1 MVNGVNTR
9 TTQMP
14 AKPTVGVLIDSV
26 DSLFLTQTIED
37 LLDAA
42 EDQDLHMVFYFGG
55 FLEKGKTAGPYS
67 YAYTLPDPDAI
78 KALIIL
84 PHSIAPWSP
93 RQAVHLMQEQFPDIP
108 IYSLFA
114 NTPECFCA
122 YPIQDSAIE
131 SMIHHLVDD
140 HSCKSFAVMIGA
152 DTPDSLSH
160 ERMFSITGVLSKLQI
175 AIDPVNVFADNFQI
189 EDGKK
194 VARKILERLD
204 DSPDVLICMN
214 DQSALGAIKEFQENG
229 ISIPEDIAVVG
240 FEDIVESASL
250 PCAFTAVTSPG
261 WELINA
267 LVERIA
273 SDISGKTSYA
283 NESII
288 LNSLFMHR
296 ESCGCTSWF
305 EKHNAKEQS
314 FIPMEPQRSSHGTLK
329 RAAILRR
336 TLEDIIDE
344 CLTTNDT
351 SLFEEF
357 IHQAI
362 RVLSQSG
369 DLTNSFIDIFS
380 TQWTV
385 SLLKYPEFNS
395 QILINSLF
403 VDAFRLLIQMKTKI
417 FARIHNNDLGS
428 LRFYQNSNALL
439 GQKLTVYTAMK
450 AIGSNLPQLGIERC
464 AIVFIRPD
472 NPEIGEIRLSYHE
485 GQFTNIPETD
495 FVQIPIKKLLEQGIS
510 SSIEPVGV
518 LTVAHENSVYGY
530 IVLSISEKHYD
541 QFTMVQ
547 KMVSQIID
555 AAMTNELLS
564 SHIQTLTQ
572 KNDILS
578 RMSIVDEFTGL
589 CNRRALY
596 VTGRNM
602 YQHAID
608 KGTTS
613 CFIFLDMD
621 GLKGIN
627 DTYGHK
633 QGDAA
638 ILALANILKKSF
650 REKDLVVRYGGD
662 EFVVLM
668 TNILEDT
675 LHKALARIME
685 NLNDFNCK
693 KMYDWTLSVSWGYVF
708 NEIGSTPKSFENI
721 IEESDAHLYQEKRKK
736 KGIS

>member
-1 MVNGVNTR
+1 MVNGVHSR
-9 TTQMP
+9 TTQTP
-14 AKPTVGVLIDSV
+14 DKPTIGVLIDSV
-26 DSLFLTQTIED
+26 DSFFLKQTIED

-42 EDQDLHMVFYFGG
+42 EDQELHLVFYFGG

-67 YAYTLPDPDAI
+67 YSYTLPDPENI

-84 PHSIAPWSP
+84 PHSIAPWNP
-93 RQAVHLMQEQFPDIP
+93 QEVVNLMQEQFPAIP

-114 NTPECFCA
+114 NTPGCYCA
-122 YPIQDSAIE
+122 YAHEEAATKTMIQ
-131 SMIHHLVDD
+131 HLLEG
-140 HSCKSFAVMIGA
+140 HGSKRFAVMLGA
-152 DTPDSLSH
+152 NTPRSSSH
-160 ERMFSITGVLSKLQI
+160 ERLTQIKGILSDKQI
-175 AIDPVNVFADNFQI
+175 EIDPVNIFEENFQI
-189 EDGKK
+189 EDGKA
-194 VARKILERLD
+194 VARKILERID
-204 DSPDVLICMN
+204 DAPEVLICMN
-214 DQSALGAIKEFQENG
+214 DQAALGAIKEFQENG

-240 FEDIVESASL
+240 FDDVEENASIPCTFTTVSA
-250 PCAFTAVTSPG
+250 PG
-261 WELINA
+261 WDLTNS

-273 SDISGKTSYA
+273 SDLAGKTAYA
-283 NESII
+283 KESFA
-288 LNSLFMHR
+288 LNAQFIHR

-305 EKHNAKEQS
+305 EKSNINEQT
-314 FIPMEPQRSSHGTLK
+314 FIPLEPPRSSHGTLK

-344 CLTTNDT
+344 CITKNDT

-357 IHQAI
+357 IHQTI
-362 RVLSQSG
+362 RVLSRSG

-385 SLLKYPEFNS
+385 TLLKYQDFNS
-395 QILINSLF
+395 QVLINSLF
-403 VDAFRLLIQMKTKI
+403 VDAFRLLIQTKTKI
-417 FARIHNNDLGS
+417 FSRIHNNDLGS

-439 GQKLTVYTAMK
+439 GQKLTVYKAMK

-472 NPEIGEIRLSYHE
+472 NPEVGEIRLSYHE
-485 GQFTNIPETD
+485 GRFTDIPETD
-495 FVQIPIKKLLEQGIS
+495 FVQIPIKKLQEQGIS
-510 SSIEPVGV
+510 SITEHVGV

-564 SHIQTLTQ
+564 SHIQNLTQ

-578 RMSIVDEFTGL
+578 RMSIIDEFTGL

-602 YQHAID
+602 YQQAID
-608 KGTTS
+608 KGATS

-621 GLKGIN
+621 GLKAIN
-627 DTYGHK
+627 DTHGHK

-668 TNILEDT
+668 TNIQEET
-675 LHKALARIME
+675 LHKALARISE
-685 NLNDFNCK
+685 NIDEFNGK
-693 KMYDWTLSVSWGYVF
+693 KMYDWTLAVSWGYVF
-708 NEIGSTPKSFENI
+708 NAIGATPKSFENI
-721 IEESDAHLYQEKRKK
+721 IEESDARLYQEKRRK
-736 KGIS
+736 KGLV

>member
-1 MVNGVNTR
+1 MVNGVSTQ

-14 AKPTVGVLIDSV
+14 LKPVVGVLIDSV
-26 DSLFLTQTIED
+26 DSYFLTQTVED
-37 LLDAA
+37 LLEAA
-42 EDQDLHMVFYFGG
+42 EDQNLHLVFYFGG

-67 YAYTLPDPDAI
+67 YAYTLPDPEDI
-78 KALIIL
+78 KALIVL
-84 PHSIAPWSP
+84 PHSIAPWDP
-93 RQAVHLMQEQFPDIP
+93 YQAVNLMREQFPDIP
-108 IYSLFA
+108 FYSLFA
-114 NTPECFCA
+114 NTPGCCSA
-122 YPIQDSAIE
+122 YSCEENATQTL
-131 SMIHHLVDD
+131 IHHLVEE
-140 HSCKSFAVMIGA
+140 HGYKRFAVMLGPNSPNSISNERQSRINGL
-152 DTPDSLSH
+152 LS
-160 ERMFSITGVLSKLQI
+160 GLQI
-175 AIDPVNVFADNFQI
+175 GLAPVDVFEDNFTI
-189 EDGKK
+189 EDGKT
-194 VARKILERLD
+194 VARKILERVEDAPEL
-204 DSPDVLICMN
+204 LICMN
-214 DQSALGAIKEFQENG
+214 DQAALGAIKEFQENG
-229 ISIPEDIAVVG
+229 IFVPEDIAVVG
-240 FEDIVESASL
+240 FDDIVENTSI
-250 PCAFTAVTSPG
+250 PCTFTTVTQPG
-261 WELINA
+261 WELVNA

-273 SDISGKTSYA
+273 SDLSGKSSYA
-283 NESII
+283 KEPIT
-288 LNSLFMHR
+288 LNAQFVHR

-305 EKHNAKEQS
+305 EKPNTAESS
-314 FIPMEPQRSSHGTLK
+314 FIPQDPPRSSHGTLK

-336 TLEDIIDE
+336 TLEDIVDE
-344 CLTTNDT
+344 CISTNDA
-351 SLFEEF
+351 SQFEEF

-403 VDAFRLLIQMKTKI
+403 VDAFRLLIQMKTKN
-417 FARIHNNDLGS
+417 FARIHNNDLGA

-439 GQKLTVYTAMK
+439 GQKLTVYKAMK
-450 AIGSNLPQLGIERC
+450 AIGSNLPQLGIQRC
-464 AIVFIRPD
+464 AIIFIRPD

-485 GQFTNIPETD
+485 GQFTNIPETA
-495 FVQIPIKKLLEQGIS
+495 FVQIPIKKLIENGIS
-510 SSIEPVGV
+510 SISEPVGV
-518 LTVAHENSVYGY
+518 LTIAHENSVYGY
-530 IVLSISEKHYD
+530 IVLSISEQHYD

-589 CNRRALY
+589 FNRRALY
-596 VTGRNM
+596 VSGRNM

-608 KGTTS
+608 RGSTS

-621 GLKGIN
+621 GLKAIN

-650 REKDLVVRYGGD
+650 RENDLVVRYGGD

-668 TNILEDT
+668 TNIQEET
-675 LHKALARIME
+675 MHKALSRISE
-685 NLNDFNCK
+685 NINEFNGK

-708 NEIGSTPKSFENI
+708 NEIGSIPKSFESI

-736 KGIS
+736 KGLA